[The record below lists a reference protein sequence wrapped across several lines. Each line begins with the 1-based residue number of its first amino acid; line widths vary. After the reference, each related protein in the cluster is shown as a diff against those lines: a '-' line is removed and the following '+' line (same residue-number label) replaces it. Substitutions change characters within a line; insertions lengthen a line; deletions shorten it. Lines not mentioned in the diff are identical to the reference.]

1 MQGTSMFTRCST
13 ARFKK
18 LCNWLP
24 KEKIQ
29 AIRDLQFGGL
39 LNLNCTEV
47 RHNIC
52 TFLIQHFNVVFRRIE
67 FSSQKHYP
75 VTATDVGLIFGLP
88 TEGRN
93 LQVTSTSSDHPFG
106 PIRAC
111 KEKLLD
117 LPVGEEFRRAFI
129 YYACATLLA
138 PTSRLNGCR
147 NLWHTIHEDGF
158 RNDVNWAQFVLD
170 QLVEGIR
177 RYQQSNTSWV
187 HGCVLFLQV
196 VNLFSICLPF
206 FYIILLHN

>member
-1 MQGTSMFTRCST
+1 MFTRCST
-13 ARFKK
+13 TRFKK
-18 LCNWLP
+18 IYNRLP
-24 KEKIQ
+24 EEKIQ

-39 LNLNCTEV
+39 LKLNCTEV
-47 RHNIC
+47 HHNIC
-52 TFLIQHFNVVFRRIE
+52 IFLIQHFNVGFRRIE
-67 FSSQKHYP
+67 FSAQKHYP
-75 VTATDVGLIFGLP
+75 VIATNVGLIFGLS
-88 TEGRN
+88 TEGRI
-93 LQVTSTSSDHPFG
+93 LQVTFTSSKHPFG
-106 PIRAC
+106 TIRAC
-111 KEKLLD
+111 EEKLLN

-129 YYACATLLA
+129 FYACAILLA